1 MKSTFFLIFLL
12 LIIIKSKKENKI
24 SFPND
29 QIYELIDSTFDS
41 HIKNGENY
49 RWFILFYLSTCG
61 HCARAKE
68 EISKIYQNYNKTK
81 IRFAE
86 IEIQDNIMTSVR
98 FNVSGV
104 PFIVLVENNSIFE
117 LQKYPNENNLIEFL
131 NTSFNDVKD
140 ELVIFPKKVSFAY
153 VAFVMSTQQLQGI
166 ADYFSEFISNYTGK
180 QITIKVFHLIIL
192 GILSLVLLGLF
203 EYWLLSRCCGNDE
216 QFEKELEKLLK
227 ERREKNQKE
236 NKEKN
241 EGENNNNN
249 DKNDNGNKENSES
262 KEGNQESDKN
272 MSEEEK
278 KIEDEKKKEIELEDK
293 EKKNEDNKE
302 ENKKKKKKKD

>member
-1 MKSTFFLIFLL
+1 M
-12 LIIIKSKKENKI
+12 
-24 SFPND
+24 
-29 QIYELIDSTFDS
+29 
-41 HIKNGENY
+41 
-49 RWFILFYLSTCG
+49 
-61 HCARAKE
+61 
-68 EISKIYQNYNKTK
+68 
-81 IRFAE
+81 
-86 IEIQDNIMTSVR
+86 
-98 FNVSGV
+98 
-104 PFIVLVENNSIFE
+104 FE

-166 ADYFSEFISNYTGK
+166 ADYFSELISNYTGK
-180 QITIKVFHLIIL
+180 QITMKVFHLIIL
-192 GILSLVLLGLF
+192 GILSLVLFGLF

-249 DKNDNGNKENSES
+249 DNNDKNDNGNKENSES

-278 KIEDEKKKEIELEDK
+278 KLKMRRKKKL
-293 EKKNEDNKE
+293 N
-302 ENKKKKKKKD
+302 

>member
-1 MKSTFFLIFLL
+1 M
-12 LIIIKSKKENKI
+12 
-24 SFPND
+24 
-29 QIYELIDSTFDS
+29 
-41 HIKNGENY
+41 
-49 RWFILFYLSTCG
+49 
-61 HCARAKE
+61 
-68 EISKIYQNYNKTK
+68 
-81 IRFAE
+81 
-86 IEIQDNIMTSVR
+86 
-98 FNVSGV
+98 
-104 PFIVLVENNSIFE
+104 FE

-166 ADYFSEFISNYTGK
+166 ADYFSELISNYTGK
-180 QITIKVFHLIIL
+180 QIIMKVFHLIIL
-192 GILSLVLLGLF
+192 GILSLVLFGLF
-203 EYWLLSRCCGNDE
+203 EYQLLSRCCGNDE

-249 DKNDNGNKENSES
+249 DNNDKNDNGNKENSES

-278 KIEDEKKKEIELEDK
+278 KLKMRRKKKLNQRI
-293 EKKNEDNKE
+293 
-302 ENKKKKKKKD
+302 KKKK